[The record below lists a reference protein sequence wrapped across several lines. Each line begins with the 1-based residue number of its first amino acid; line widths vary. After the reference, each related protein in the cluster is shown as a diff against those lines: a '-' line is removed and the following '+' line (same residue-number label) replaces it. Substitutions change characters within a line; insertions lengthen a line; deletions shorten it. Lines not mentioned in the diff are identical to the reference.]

1 MSILF
6 LSFKPAVQLSDGHK
20 IPYDY
25 SYVWIGIPIEVS
37 K

>member
-6 LSFKPAVQLSDGHK
+6 LSFKPPVRLDDEHLK
-20 IPYDY
+20 PYDSSY
-25 SYVWIGIPIEVS
+25 SWIGIPIEVS

>member
-6 LSFKPAVQLSDGHK
+6 LSFKPAVPISDGHK
-20 IPYDY
+20 MPYDY